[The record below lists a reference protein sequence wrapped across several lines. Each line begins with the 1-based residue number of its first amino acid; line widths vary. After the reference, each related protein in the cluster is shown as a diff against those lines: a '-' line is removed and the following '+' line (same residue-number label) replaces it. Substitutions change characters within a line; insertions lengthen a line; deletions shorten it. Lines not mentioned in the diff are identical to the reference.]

1 MVKEIKNT
9 LLLTL
14 IVLAIIAT
22 YSIYQWFASKSEFKV
37 EKNATVLL
45 ERIQKVAK
53 LTTVEGNFSELFE
66 QKSFKY
72 FDISPFQKKVL
83 VRVKAKVA
91 VGLDYEGLKIGVDS
105 LHHTIWINKL
115 PDPEIL
121 YIDHSLD
128 YYDISEGLFVSFTV
142 ADYNQIQAEAKALIR
157 QKASE
162 SKLLSE
168 ARAQGDT
175 FMDIIS
181 SIAIAS
187 GWEVKVRTRPAIQ

>member
-1 MVKEIKNT
+1 MLKEIKNAVILALIT
-9 LLLTL
+9 LS
-14 IVLAIIAT
+14 IVAGYFA
-22 YSIYQWFASKSEFKV
+22 YQWFSAKSAYKV

-91 VGLDYEGLKIGVDS
+91 VGFDYEGLNIDVDS

-121 YIDHSLD
+121 YIDHNLD
-128 YYDISEGLFVSFTV
+128 YYDISEGLFVSFDES
-142 ADYNQIQAEAKALIR
+142 DYNQIQAEAKALIK

-162 SKLLSE
+162 SNLLAE
-168 ARAQGDT
+168 ARSQGDS
-175 FMDIIS
+175 FLDIIS
-181 SIAIAS
+181 SIATAS

>member
-1 MVKEIKNT
+1 MLKEIKNA
-9 LLLTL
+9 LLLAVIIL
-14 IVLAIIAT
+14 SIIAG
-22 YSIYQWFASKSEFKV
+22 YFIYQWFKSKSEFKV
-37 EKNATVLL
+37 EQNATVLL

-53 LTTVEGNFSELFE
+53 LTTVEANFSELFE

-91 VGLDYEGLKIGVDS
+91 AGYDYEGLKIEVDS

-128 YYDISEGLFVSFTV
+128 YYDISEGLFVSFDE
-142 ADYNQIQAEAKALIR
+142 ADYNQIQAEAKALIK

-162 SKLLSE
+162 SNLLRE
-168 ARAQGDT
+168 AQSQGDT
-175 FMDIIS
+175 FMEIIS
-181 SIAIAS
+181 SIATAS
-187 GWEVKVRTRPAIQ
+187 GWDVKVRTRPAIQ